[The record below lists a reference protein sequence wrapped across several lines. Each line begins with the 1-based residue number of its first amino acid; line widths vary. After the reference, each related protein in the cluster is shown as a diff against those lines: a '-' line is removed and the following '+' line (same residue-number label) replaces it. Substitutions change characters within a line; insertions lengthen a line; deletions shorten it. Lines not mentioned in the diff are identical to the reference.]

1 MQTPKRRTPRLK
13 LASAGWNF
21 TMSSAAQLEMR
32 RFNLNSIQI
41 DNWPALSGP
50 FYLCLRLAPALR
62 PLCAL
67 NLPAGSV
74 GRGAG
79 FEPPSSRPDPFGSG
93 FGSRCSLAGI
103 RGPRWASRDPPAVV
117 RGPRWM
123 SSVRVCRAVLIAQGP
138 PAIGSNCAVSAP
150 KSAIFAP
157 RPRGE
162 PAGAWAMFL
171 TNNHVENN
179 IDLG

>member
-1 MQTPKRRTPRLK
+1 
-13 LASAGWNF
+13 
-21 TMSSAAQLEMR
+21 MSSAAQLEMR

-103 RGPRWASRDPPAVV
+103 RGPRWAFPDPPADV

-123 SSVRVCRAVLIAQGP
+123 SPDPRLPGFFNRAGSPGYRVKLRSFCAKIRDFRAA
-138 PAIGSNCAVSAP
+138 AP
-150 KSAIFAP
+150 WRAS
-157 RPRGE
+157 GCM
-162 PAGAWAMFL
+162 G
-171 TNNHVENN
+171 HVF
-179 IDLG
+179 DK